1 MLGWQD
7 EGRRGTAS
15 AAEGVSD
22 IEMRGR
28 RSRRREKTNGETMR
42 VQGSTTT
49 VTTTEPLASASQN
62 DQSSV
67 RTLTTKPGSRGLFLM
82 QQNFTFHPRKMHS
95 VFCKEYF

>member
-1 MLGWQD
+1 MNL
-7 EGRRGTAS
+7 EGG
-15 AAEGVSD
+15 EVSD

-28 RSRRREKTNGETMR
+28 RSRRRKKTNGETMR
-42 VQGSTTT
+42 VQGPTTT
-49 VTTTEPLASASQN
+49 VTTTEQLASASQN

-82 QQNFTFHPRKMHS
+82 QQNFTFHPREMHS